1 ELVRDWLLALNRF
14 QVSEDR
20 GQMTASDNYQRL
32 QARNADTRHPK
43 PDTRQQLNHRG
54 KHLQKIWE
62 VV

>member
-1 ELVRDWLLALNRF
+1 
-14 QVSEDR
+14 
-20 GQMTASDNYQRL
+20 MTASDNYQRL